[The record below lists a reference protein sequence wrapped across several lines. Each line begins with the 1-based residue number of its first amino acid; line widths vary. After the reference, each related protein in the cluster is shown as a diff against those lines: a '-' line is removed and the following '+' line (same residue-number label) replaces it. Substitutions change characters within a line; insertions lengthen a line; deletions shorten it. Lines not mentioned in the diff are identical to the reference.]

1 MRPLRVSALLRAGR
15 AVTLGLLLGAC
26 SSGLGITDSLWCAQH
41 LAAVDAAAA
50 GLQIP
55 ASQRTYQEPSWL
67 PDYVTGTANFSNALI
82 AANAAFTA
90 ACDSAA
96 EKRGVGETRLS
107 WCTTDGLADVWDA
120 SIAQGL
126 MVDLSAETYAYKALP
141 LAQRRTDAE
150 YVRACRTA
158 YTAPAPT

>member
-1 MRPLRVSALLRAGR
+1 MIRILLRIAR
-15 AVTLGLLLGAC
+15 PTALGLALVAC
-26 SSGLGITDSLWCAQH
+26 GSGLGITESLWCAQQ

-55 ASQRTYQEPSWL
+55 TAQRTYQEPAWM
-67 PDYVTGTANFSNALI
+67 PDYLTGTANSSNALI
-82 AANAAFTA
+82 AANSAFSA

-96 EKRGVGETRLS
+96 EKRGIGDTRLS

-120 SIAQGL
+120 SITLGV
-126 MVDLSAETYAYKALP
+126 MVDMSGETYAYKAQP
-141 LAQRRTDAE
+141 LTQRRLDAD

>member
-1 MRPLRVSALLRAGR
+1 MIATLLRAGR
-15 AVTLGLLLGAC
+15 GAALGFLLVACGSSLGNSNA
-26 SSGLGITDSLWCAQH
+26 LWCAQH
-41 LAAVDAAAA
+41 QAAVDAAAA

-55 ASQRTYQEPSWL
+55 TAQRTYQEPSWL
-67 PDYVTGTANFSNALI
+67 PDYITGTLNSTNAVI

-90 ACDSAA
+90 SCDVAA

-120 SIAQGL
+120 SVTLGF
-126 MVDLSAETYAYKALP
+126 MVDMNGDTYAFKSQP
-141 LAQRRTDAE
+141 LTQRTTDAD

-158 YTAPAPT
+158 YAGPAAT